1 MVIIMLGNIYLEVVE
16 MARGSFKG
24 LYTFQDVANIYNID
38 ASTIRKQVQN
48 CKFCDD
54 EIRKF
59 GKTWIITEQAMV
71 SHFGNELFIAYKNH
85 LQEQKV
91 LEIKK
96 LKEEAKRLKEE
107 AKRNKSKVI
116 SLASNDDDDD
126 DLPLD
131 SWEFKDYNDKQ
142 TLKTFRF

>member
-1 MVIIMLGNIYLEVVE
+1 

-96 LKEEAKRLKEE
+96 LKEKARLEKEAKKQAKLE
-107 AKRNKSKVI
+107 AKNI
-116 SLASNDDDDD
+116 TLNDDDD

-131 SWEFKDYNDKQ
+131 TWECKDYDDKD
-142 TLKTFRF
+142 TLKTFTF

>member
-1 MVIIMLGNIYLEVVE
+1 

-116 SLASNDDDDD
+116 SLASNDDDD
-126 DLPLD
+126 LPLD
-131 SWEFKDYNDKQ
+131 TWEFKDYNDKQ

>member
-1 MVIIMLGNIYLEVVE
+1 
-16 MARGSFKG
+16 
-24 LYTFQDVANIYNID
+24 
-38 ASTIRKQVQN
+38 
-48 CKFCDD
+48 
-54 EIRKF
+54 
-59 GKTWIITEQAMV
+59 MV

-131 SWEFKDYNDKQ
+131 TWEFKDYNDKQ